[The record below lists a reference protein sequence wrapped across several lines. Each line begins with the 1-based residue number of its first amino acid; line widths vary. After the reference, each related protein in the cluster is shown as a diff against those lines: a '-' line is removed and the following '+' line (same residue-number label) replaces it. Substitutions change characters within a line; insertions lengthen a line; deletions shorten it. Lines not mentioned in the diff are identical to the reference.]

1 MERDLYRHLWSAAVL
16 AASILIAD
24 VAAARGAIAETPNE
38 AAAEANPT
46 AISSSRK
53 KPDSPSSASVI
64 S

>member
-38 AAAEANPT
+38 AAAAPAEDLLA
-46 AISSSRK
+46 AE
-53 KPDSPSSASVI
+53 PSQDRRRRPPLN
-64 S
+64 